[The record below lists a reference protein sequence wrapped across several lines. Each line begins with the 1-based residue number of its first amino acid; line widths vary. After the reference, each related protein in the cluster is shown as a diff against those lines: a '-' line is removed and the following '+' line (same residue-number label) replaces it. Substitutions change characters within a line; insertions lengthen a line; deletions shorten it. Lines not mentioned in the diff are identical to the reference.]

1 MSIIVNRYITFTD
14 SLQFYNSSLDT
25 LASNLNNEDFK
36 YLTSEIDTDKLEILE
51 RKDAYP
57 YEWVDSYEKFKCPS
71 LPKNKYF
78 YSSLIDGKQDRN
90 DGHNSDEQYLHL
102 QNVWKIFNFI
112 HLKILA
118 III

>member
-1 MSIIVNRYITFTD
+1 MSIIVNRYVTFTD
-14 SLQFYNSSLDT
+14 SLQFYNSSRDT

-71 LPKNKYF
+71 LPKKKYF

-90 DGHNSDEQYLHL
+90 DGHISDGQYLHL